1 MYKLLNMEE
10 EPKKLDI
17 SDNEA
22 EAEAEAEEEESEN
35 ERESIKE
42 HSKRISSSL
51 EGDLNIVNHDPR
63 DNIIKEL
70 KESNQ
75 RLRVKLTEV
84 VEQATSKIHKES
96 DNYEHLQSQVKE
108 YKTKYSNTKR
118 EMRNVYQQIDI
129 AK

>member
-1 MYKLLNMEE
+1 MEE
-10 EPKKLDI
+10 EPKQLSI
-17 SDNEA
+17 SDNEN
-22 EAEAEAEEEESEN
+22 EAEAEEEESEDD
-35 ERESIKE
+35 RESIKE

-51 EGDLNIVNHDPR
+51 EGDLHIVNDPK

-75 RLRVKLTEV
+75 RLRIKLTEV

-96 DNYEHLQSQVKE
+96 DNYENLQVQVKE
-108 YKTKYSNTKR
+108 YKTKYSNAKR
-118 EMRNVYQQIDI
+118 EMRNAYKQIDI

>member
-1 MYKLLNMEE
+1 MEE
-10 EPKKLDI
+10 EPKQLSI
-17 SDNEA
+17 SDNEN
-22 EAEAEAEEEESEN
+22 EAEAEEEESED

-51 EGDLNIVNHDPR
+51 EGDLNIVNDDPK

-75 RLRVKLTEV
+75 RLRIKLTEV

-96 DNYEHLQSQVKE
+96 DNYENLQVRVKE
-108 YKTKYSNTKR
+108 YKTKYNNAKR
-118 EMRNVYQQIDI
+118 EMRNAYKQIDI